1 MFTRLSKSTKSE
13 IVDVLRSVVHVLSNR
28 LKELREAKLS
38 KDTALI
44 KFKKLAGEDW
54 QKSRLIHVIS
64 AIETARFDIDVCIT
78 GTLKLIS
85 KFG

>member
-1 MFTRLSKSTKSE
+1 LVDVIFEKGTLKLIFENFNLFTRLSKSTKSE

-64 AIETARFDIDVCIT
+64 AFDKT
-78 GTLKLIS
+78 
-85 KFG
+85 